1 MLFVFVFLGSFITAL
16 GIGYL
21 GVFADQGIK
30 VVAESKV
37 GAKVGRWL
45 FLLPLFDFV
54 DHFISEIAPE
64 IIRRIVSVIGLGLS
78 LAAVVIAT
86 CAILAAIW
94 FLGGIL
100 ISMLV
105 FIFAFLLRH
114 LNWIIFGS
122 VAILAVVQLA
132 KRL

>member
-1 MLFVFVFLGSFITAL
+1 
-16 GIGYL
+16 
-21 GVFADQGIK
+21 
-30 VVAESKV
+30 
-37 GAKVGRWL
+37 
-45 FLLPLFDFV
+45 
-54 DHFISEIAPE
+54 
-64 IIRRIVSVIGLGLS
+64 
-78 LAAVVIAT
+78 VIAT